1 MTYISGFTNI
11 ATGQTII
18 DDKYHETY
26 SIDDLYVNLIKPTLF
41 NHGVVLTEKFLA
53 EALCKLPKEYKM
65 EVDMLKNRV
74 LLKRESIKAGY
85 IYNSK
90 KQELLYSFFFEKMS
104 EEGTQQQA
112 EEITEEEE
120 QSVIE
125 EIEEVESK
133 IITEIENV
141 VESKEEPKDI
151 KILPDFIEEL
161 TIKLNEKTE
170 REVYQEPEEKP
181 PVKTEFQLEL
191 EREVDLREKRKKTR
205 ETKILKKKERR
216 ARKLA

>member
-11 ATGQTII
+11 ATGQTTI
-18 DDKYHETY
+18 DNKYHETY

-74 LLKRESIKAGY
+74 LLKREAVKAGY

-90 KQELLYSFFFEKMS
+90 KQELLYSFFFEKIS
-104 EEGTQQQA
+104 EEGIQQTP
-112 EEITEEEE
+112 EEA

-133 IITEIENV
+133 IVEEIKK
-141 VESKEEPKDI
+141 VESKIIEEI
-151 KILPDFIEEL
+151 KKPDFIEEL
-161 TIKLNEKTE
+161 TIKLGEKTE
-170 REVYQEPEEKP
+170 REVYQEPQEQP

-191 EREVDLREKRKKTR
+191 EKEVDLREKRKKTR
-205 ETKILKKKERR
+205 ETKLQKKKERR
-216 ARKLA
+216 TRKLD

>member
-11 ATGQTII
+11 ATGKTII
-18 DDKYHETY
+18 DNKYHETY

-65 EVDMLKNRV
+65 EVDMFKNRV
-74 LLKRESIKAGY
+74 LLKREAVKAGY

-104 EEGTQQQA
+104 EEGTQQPQ
-112 EEITEEEE
+112 EEFVEEE

-133 IITEIENV
+133 IVEEIEKV
-141 VESKEEPKDI
+141 KEEI
-151 KILPDFIEEL
+151 KKPDFIEEL
-161 TIKLNEKTE
+161 TIKLSEKTE
-170 REVYQEPEEKP
+170 REVYQEPQEQP

-191 EREVDLREKRKKTR
+191 EKEVDLREKRKKTR
-205 ETKILKKKERR
+205 EIKLQKKKERR
-216 ARKLA
+216 TRKLA

>member
-18 DDKYHETY
+18 DNKYHETY

-74 LLKRESIKAGY
+74 LLKREAVKAGY

-90 KQELLYSFFFEKMS
+90 KQELLYSFFFEKVT
-104 EEGTQQQA
+104 EQGIQQTP
-112 EEITEEEE
+112 EEIVEES

-133 IITEIENV
+133 IVEEIEKVN
-141 VESKEEPKDI
+141 EEI
-151 KILPDFIEEL
+151 KKPDFIEEL
-161 TIKLNEKTE
+161 TIKLSEKTE
-170 REVYQEPEEKP
+170 REVYQELLEQP

-191 EREVDLREKRKKTR
+191 EKEVDLREKRKKTR
-205 ETKILKKKERR
+205 ETKLQKKKERR
-216 ARKLA
+216 TRKLA